1 MIALLRLLPIFV
13 QYAVFCKKKNLSII
27 VIVPQPVMHL
37 PSLCVKM
44 WLTYLFICM
53 TPQKAGSSD
62 GPPVLVRTVT

>member
-13 QYAVFCKKKNLSII
+13 QYAVFCKK
-27 VIVPQPVMHL
+27 IVPQPVMPL

-53 TPQKAGSSD
+53 TPQKTDSSD